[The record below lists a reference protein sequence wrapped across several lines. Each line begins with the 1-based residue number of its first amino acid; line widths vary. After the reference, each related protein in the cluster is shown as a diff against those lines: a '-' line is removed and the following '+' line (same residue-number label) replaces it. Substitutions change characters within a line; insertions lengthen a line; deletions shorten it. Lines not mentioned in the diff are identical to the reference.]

1 MLVTIRTRLARA
13 GDSQSEVSKMEMLKR
28 LEPIALLLMVIGA
41 LNWGILGL
49 TGGETNVVAEIFGTG
64 TFTDVVY
71 VIVGVA
77 ALVYLPRMFEA
88 FHIGHGA
95 HPRGV

>member
-1 MLVTIRTRLARA
+1 MLVTIRTFRTIVVRA
-13 GDSQSEVSKMEMLKR
+13 TREVMGMEMLRR
-28 LEPIALLLMVIGA
+28 LEPVALLLMVIGA

-49 TGGETNVVAEIFGTG
+49 TGGETNVIAEIFGTG
-64 TFTDVVY
+64 TFTDVLY

-77 ALVYLPRMFEA
+77 ALVYLPRLFEA

>member
-1 MLVTIRTRLARA
+1 
-13 GDSQSEVSKMEMLKR
+13 MEMLRR

-49 TGGETNVVAEIFGTG
+49 TGGETNVISEIFGTG

-77 ALVYLPRMFEA
+77 ALVYLPRLFEA
-88 FHIGHGA
+88 FHLGRGP

>member
-1 MLVTIRTRLARA
+1 
-13 GDSQSEVSKMEMLKR
+13 MEMLRR
-28 LEPIALLLMVIGA
+28 LEPVALLLMVIGA

-49 TGGETNVVAEIFGTG
+49 TGGETNVLAEIFGTG

-71 VIVGVA
+71 AIIGVA
-77 ALVYLPRMFEA
+77 ALVYLPRLFEA
-88 FHIGHGA
+88 FHFGHRA

>member
-1 MLVTIRTRLARA
+1 
-13 GDSQSEVSKMEMLKR
+13 MEMLKR
-28 LEPIALLLMVIGA
+28 FEPVALLLLMIGA

-49 TGGETNVVAEIFGTG
+49 TGGDTNVLTEIFGTG

-71 VIVGVA
+71 VIIGAA
-77 ALVYLPRMFEA
+77 ALVYVPRLFEA
-88 FHIGHGA
+88 FHIGRP

>member
-1 MLVTIRTRLARA
+1 
-13 GDSQSEVSKMEMLKR
+13 MEMLKR
-28 LEPIALLLMVIGA
+28 FEPVALLVMVLGA
-41 LNWGILGL
+41 LNWGILGI
-49 TGGETNVVAEIFGTG
+49 TGGETNVIEEIFGTG

-77 ALVYLPRMFEA
+77 ALVWLPRLMEA
-88 FHIGHGA
+88 FHIGRGP

>member
-77 ALVYLPRMFEA
+77 ALVYLPRLFEA

>member
-1 MLVTIRTRLARA
+1 
-13 GDSQSEVSKMEMLKR
+13 MEMLKR
-28 LEPIALLLMVIGA
+28 LEPVALLLMVIGA

-49 TGGETNVVAEIFGTG
+49 TGGETNVLAEIFGTG
-64 TFTDVVY
+64 TLTDVVY

-77 ALVYLPRMFEA
+77 ALVFVPRLLDA

>member
-1 MLVTIRTRLARA
+1 
-13 GDSQSEVSKMEMLKR
+13 
-28 LEPIALLLMVIGA
+28 
-41 LNWGILGL
+41 
-49 TGGETNVVAEIFGTG
+49 
-64 TFTDVVY
+64 

-77 ALVYLPRMFEA
+77 ALVYLPRLFEA